1 MENIDLSESAE
12 LKLQILL
19 LKSEKSRQEAALNQS
34 LKELTHRLFIPDSMK
49 KETNNE
55 PQSDKRMI
63 LNLSK
68 MVLNKSTDYI
78 LEQNFGQKRVLSDFV
93 ASMFVELVLSPF
105 INEKIRAFII
115 EISNQVFDESEEN
128 D

>member
-1 MENIDLSESAE
+1 MENIDLSGSAE
-12 LKLQILL
+12 LKLQISL
-19 LKSEKSRQEAALNQS
+19 LKAEKSNQATALNQS
-34 LKELTHRLFIPDSMK
+34 LKELTHLLFINDSMK
-49 KETNNE
+49 EETNDE
-55 PQSDKRMI
+55 PQSDKRVI

-78 LEQNFGQKRVLSDFV
+78 IEQNFGQKRNFSDFLT
-93 ASMFVELVLSPF
+93 SMFVELVLSPF